1 MTLSK
6 NMTMDIIKQK
16 KCLKTAKKQNI
27 KNMAK
32 LKLII
37 ISVVACILAA
47 SISANV
53 ILIKETSRKNKQ
65 LEDFKVSL
73 QSLSD
78 SFSDISKQKTYSISL
93 APNIVNKNTA
103 AFGKVSSVTL
113 QYYFTMDGNKI
124 ELLPDSTKTIVG
136 RKELKK

>member
-1 MTLSK
+1 
-6 NMTMDIIKQK
+6 
-16 KCLKTAKKQNI
+16 
-27 KNMAK
+27 MAK

-37 ISVVACILAA
+37 ISVAACIFAA
-47 SISANV
+47 SIAANV
-53 ILIKETSRKNKQ
+53 ILLKENSRKNKQ
-65 LEDFKVSL
+65 LKAFEVSL

-78 SFSDISKQKTYSISL
+78 SFLEISKQKTYSISL

-113 QYYFTMDGNKI
+113 QYYFSMDGNKI

-136 RKELKK
+136 RKELK

>member
-1 MTLSK
+1 
-6 NMTMDIIKQK
+6 
-16 KCLKTAKKQNI
+16 
-27 KNMAK
+27 MAK

-37 ISVVACILAA
+37 ISVVACILAV

-65 LEDFKVSL
+65 LEEFKVSL

-78 SFSDISKQKTYSISL
+78 SFSEISKQKTYSISL

-103 AFGKVSSVTL
+103 AFGKVANVTL
-113 QYYFTMDGNKI
+113 QYYFSMDGNKMEI
-124 ELLPDSTKTIVG
+124 LPDSTKTIVS
-136 RKELKK
+136 RKELK

>member
-1 MTLSK
+1 
-6 NMTMDIIKQK
+6 
-16 KCLKTAKKQNI
+16 
-27 KNMAK
+27 MAK

-37 ISVVACILAA
+37 ISVVACILAV

-65 LEDFKVSL
+65 LEAFKISL

-78 SFSDISKQKTYSISL
+78 SFSEVSKQKTYSISL

-113 QYYFTMDGNKI
+113 QYYFSMDGNKI

-136 RKELKK
+136 RKELK